1 MPYNP
6 EILKQKA
13 IEAIE
18 KNKLIFIED
27 ICAYIG
33 IAKSTYYEHFPI
45 NSNDSNELSDLL
57 EKNKI
62 NLKVSIRKKWF
73 ESDRDTG
80 LMALYKLCST
90 PEEHKKLQQNY
101 TDNTSSDGS
110 MSPRDPFATRTCT
123 MSPLA
128 IPKSVPLSDTT
139 TPPTVGN
146 DAAVTAVSR
155 GGDNCDNSALVTMA
169 SSIRMTTSLEVHS
182 GGAAT

>member
-73 ESDRDTG
+73 DSDRDTG

-101 TDNTSSDGS
+101 IDHTTKDE
-110 MSPRDPFATRTCT
+110 
-123 MSPLA
+123 A
-128 IPKSVPLSDTT
+128 IKTGI
-139 TPPTVGN
+139 TVQSETQAEKVN
-146 DAAVTAVSR
+146 DLLNQF
-155 GGDNCDNSALVTMA
+155 DD
-169 SSIRMTTSLEVHS
+169 E
-182 GGAAT
+182 